1 MRCAYCALR
10 TCSEFVG
17 RNKRSALRRFLSN
30 TLAEVARHRH
40 IARPIFR
47 KQSRPYVAVERGMW
61 PVADAA
67 DEAVLD
73 RIDIAI
79 LDVAAKILIVA
90 DQMFLEAALPDG
102 PFAARDADRA
112 TLFGVGNGLGEA

>member
-1 MRCAYCALR
+1 MR
-10 TCSEFVG
+10 
-17 RNKRSALRRFLSN
+17 
-30 TLAEVARHRH
+30 
-40 IARPIFR
+40 
-47 KQSRPYVAVERGMW
+47 

-90 DQMFLEAALPDG
+90 DQMFPEAALPDG
-102 PFAARDADRA
+102 ASPRA
-112 TLFGVGNGLGEA
+112 TRTALRCSVLGTAWAKAILISRQRNEKSVSPGGSVQTAWI